1 MEKMEESYKRIG
13 KEMSIKA
20 NSGAIALETSSD
32 GVSSVRHGSPEV
44 GGVKVRGTKG
54 LMEGLRDILG
64 AEIEDIKPIEEENE
78 NAIVNAKR
86 KAQIDASRNII
97 TDEDDILEIDDDL
110 FL

>member
-1 MEKMEESYKRIG
+1 
-13 KEMSIKA
+13 
-20 NSGAIALETSSD
+20 
-32 GVSSVRHGSPEV
+32 
-44 GGVKVRGTKG
+44 
-54 LMEGLRDILG
+54 MEGLRDILG